1 MLGTTE
7 IKLQISTSRT
17 IRHHRNV
24 RIIRGILLAAFFTLI
39 GYLFFFATL
48 AIDKPLLALG
58 IFLTGYLIGWI
69 KHGRV
74 YQRVIKTLEYRTS
87 CGYSLPKAWSHAG
100 RVICP

>member
-17 IRHHRNV
+17 IRHRRNFK
-24 RIIRGILLAAFFTLI
+24 ILRLI
-39 GYLFFFATL
+39 FLVVASYAMGYLFFFATL